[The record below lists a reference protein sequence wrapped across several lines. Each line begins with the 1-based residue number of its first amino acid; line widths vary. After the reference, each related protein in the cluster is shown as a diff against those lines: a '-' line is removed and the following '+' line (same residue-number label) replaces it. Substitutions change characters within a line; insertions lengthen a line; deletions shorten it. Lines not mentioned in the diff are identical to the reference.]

1 MYNHSRLAAA
11 LTCVATLAMVGC
23 ATNAGLAPFPSY

>member
-1 MYNHSRLAAA
+1 MYNHSGRAAA

-23 ATNAGLAPFPSY
+23 ATNAGLAPAHSY